1 MVHELN
7 TVESNKNRD
16 SVNFHQE
23 NKKRKFNE
31 IGNMG
36 VLRGV
41 TSTESP
47 VHTNLNNNL
56 TGSSSSNINVMR
68 RKVLLPS
75 SLSAYYCPDEDAE
88 KILDD
93 TLQMKT
99 REDIKEYLK
108 KTLSQLIS
116 KYFLFYLFFRL
127 EEKTGKVNVPLVK
140 SENQEEIRKINEKLI
155 KDNGDL
161 KKAVVSLF
169 RSRQEVKNI
178 ILTLFLNR
186 LKRRLKRKKKN

>member
-36 VLRGV
+36 VLRGA

-56 TGSSSSNINVMR
+56 TGSSSSNINIVR

-75 SLSAYYCPDEDAE
+75 SLSVYYCPDEDAE

-116 KYFLFYLFFRL
+116 KYFLFIYLF
-127 EEKTGKVNVPLVK
+127 V
-140 SENQEEIRKINEKLI
+140 
-155 KDNGDL
+155 
-161 KKAVVSLF
+161 
-169 RSRQEVKNI
+169 
-178 ILTLFLNR
+178 
-186 LKRRLKRKKKN
+186 